1 MPLCFD
7 LDGTIGSFDGGYRL
21 LRQALGDLW
30 GAPPTPEDLSHCH
43 GSTDWE
49 IVGQLFAMRFG
60 GTFTEAAYAEYDRAV
75 LARFTTHFHP
85 DANQPKVF
93 KGIIAGMAR
102 LADAGHRVW
111 LVSGNTQSVL
121 EFKARLLGVD
131 PRIPRLGSLPHLDR
145 AGLIRRALEG
155 CPGPHLYVGD
165 RPHDRLAAQAAGVPF
180 IGVGALVPGDHP
192 ILEPEAEAE
201 HLVATVTAIF
211 RASAGGS
218 ASADCG

>member
-30 GAPPTPEDLSHCH
+30 GEPPSPEDLAQCH

-49 IVGQLFAMRFG
+49 IVGQLYGMRYG
-60 GTFTEAAYAEYDRAV
+60 GTFTEAAYAEYDRV
-75 LARFTTHFHP
+75 CLARFAAFFHP

-111 LVSGNTQSVL
+111 LVSGNTPSVL
-121 EFKARLLGVD
+121 EFKARVLGVD
-131 PRIPRLGSLPHLDR
+131 RRIPRLGSLPHLDR

-165 RPHDRLAAQAAGVPF
+165 RPHDRLAAEQAGVPF
-180 IGVGALVPGDHP
+180 LGVGSLVPGDHP
-192 ILEPEAEAE
+192 ILDPDAEAE
-201 HLVATVTAIF
+201 HLVQAVTAIL
-211 RASAGGS
+211 AGG
-218 ASADCG
+218 G